1 MERQNLVTS
10 NVAVYLLLFY
20 FQNFSKYCACKKGG
34 TIMSKPVSN
43 VEHYGHTEAEE
54 KVFHKYAIRMLIGF
68 SLLYI
73 FFYNGRQNMNL
84 AIPLMI
90 EDFQV
95 TKADMGIVTSA
106 LFWCYG
112 FGHLFSGRLG
122 EIIGTKRFIFWG
134 VVLSALLNF
143 IISFQTSLVVIA
155 ILWGINGF
163 AQSMAWSPG
172 VSLTNKWWPKDKRG
186 YASGI
191 ITGASG
197 LAQVATY
204 FCVLAAYAI
213 SPNTSWRAAFRWS
226 LIPMIIIL
234 VVFVIFVKNEPKDVG
249 LKDFEEP
256 DTETAKLEVQRM
268 AELKEKGA
276 IYPFICLLKEPKM
289 CVFLFIIA
297 IGGIGRYG
305 LLTWIPTYFS
315 EALHMD
321 IEQGIFSSVLLPVGQ
336 AVAFFLMPYLT
347 DKIFKGRREP
357 LLIVCGVVSAVSL
370 VLFPRIT
377 SQFAASAMLF
387 VVGLFSSVNGIVW
400 AFAGDIGTRAFA
412 GTATGLLDWAAY
424 MGAAV
429 QSILFGYVSGYS
441 WNAVF
446 ITIAV
451 LYIML
456 ILLALSAKN
465 MKVRGTAQ

>member
-1 MERQNLVTS
+1 MKAAEN
-10 NVAVYLLLFY
+10 N
-20 FQNFSKYCACKKGG
+20 KG
-34 TIMSKPVSN
+34 
-43 VEHYGHTEAEE
+43 EYGYTPEEAR
-54 KVFHKYAIRMLIGF
+54 KFHKYAVYMLAGF
-68 SLLYI
+68 SIMYI

-90 EDFQV
+90 EDFGV
-95 TKADMGIVTSA
+95 TKAEMGIVTSA

-122 EIIGTKRFIFWG
+122 EMVGNKKFIFWG

-143 IISFQTSLVVIA
+143 IISFQASLIVIA

-172 VSLTNKWWPKDKRG
+172 VAMTNKWWPKDKRG
-186 YASGI
+186 YASGVV
-191 ITGASG
+191 TSASG
-197 LAQVATY
+197 FAQVATY
-204 FCVLAAYAI
+204 FCVLAAYRI
-213 SPNTSWRAAFRWS
+213 SPNMGWRAAFRWP
-226 LIPMIIIL
+226 LIPMLVIL
-234 VVFVIFVKNEPKDVG
+234 IVFVAIVKNEPKDIG

-256 DTETAKLEVQRM
+256 DAELQKLENERM
-268 AELKEKGA
+268 EALKQKGFL
-276 IYPFICLLKEPKM
+276 YPFICLLREPKM

-305 LLTWIPTYFS
+305 MLTWVPTYFNDT
-315 EALHMD
+315 LGMD
-321 IEQGIFSSVLLPVGQ
+321 IETGIFASVLLPTGQ
-336 AVAFFLMPYLT
+336 AAAFFLMPYLT
-347 DKIFKGRREP
+347 DKIFKGKREP
-357 LLIVCGVVSAVSL
+357 LLVLCGVISVVSL
-370 VLFPRIT
+370 LIFPNIRT
-377 SQFAASAMLF
+377 HFAASLMLF
-387 VVGLFSSVNGIVW
+387 VVGFFSSVNGIVW

-429 QSILFGYVSGYS
+429 QSILFGYVSGKS

-451 LYIML
+451 LYGLLVI
-456 ILLALSAKN
+456 LALLAKN
-465 MKVRGTAQ
+465 MKIRGTAR